1 MRFGPAVDSLVG
13 TFFPKSELERKIYR
27 IKLEKLKNRSETY
40 AAARSN
46 RMTGTWSPGNTDINS
61 IIKASSQSVRGRVRQ
76 LVRDFPYFANAVNR
90 LVDYTVGPGIIY
102 QSKIQNADGTL
113 NKKLIQQIED
123 AFNFWADEAD
133 VAKKLHYYEI
143 MQLSKRQDIE
153 SGEYIIVK
161 RHRPNENRY
170 LPYVLQVYE
179 SDWLT
184 SENDKGLGEAISGI
198 QRGELY
204 NIDQGV
210 EYNRLTGEVKYY
222 HFTDPD
228 GWGKSVKIPAKDVIH
243 GYQALR
249 PGQRRGISPFTPGIL
264 LANDFG
270 DYFNATVDVAKMSA
284 KYLAFVKSP
293 NPESRQLDLFTET
306 NADDDTRYIDDME
319 NAIIEYLNPGEEIDI
334 ASNPNPGNQVTPFT
348 RLIVTMLS
356 ITTGVPYELLSGD
369 YSGMNF
375 STGRMA
381 RSDFKYALKPVSTRH
396 IRNFCNPTFRAFL
409 DSATLYGKLTLPGF
423 FTDPYPYFKCEWQ
436 PPGMDSIDPLREA
449 KADIDAVK
457 SNLKSPQEIIRGRGR
472 DPEDI
477 LKEIKQWNDWK
488 DDYEIIDLEEIS
500 TAMANN
506 PAALDKE
513 PNNGKKTIKK

>member
-1 MRFGPAVDSLVG
+1 MRFGSAVDSLVG
-13 TFFPKSELERKIYR
+13 AFSPKSELERKLYR

-46 RMTGTWSPGNTDINS
+46 RMTGTSSPGNTDINS

-210 EYNRLTGEVKYY
+210 EYNRLTGEVKY
-222 HFTDPD
+222 
-228 GWGKSVKIPAKDVIH
+228 
-243 GYQALR
+243 
-249 PGQRRGISPFTPGIL
+249 
-264 LANDFG
+264 
-270 DYFNATVDVAKMSA
+270 
-284 KYLAFVKSP
+284 
-293 NPESRQLDLFTET
+293 
-306 NADDDTRYIDDME
+306 
-319 NAIIEYLNPGEEIDI
+319 
-334 ASNPNPGNQVTPFT
+334 
-348 RLIVTMLS
+348 
-356 ITTGVPYELLSGD
+356 
-369 YSGMNF
+369 
-375 STGRMA
+375 
-381 RSDFKYALKPVSTRH
+381 
-396 IRNFCNPTFRAFL
+396 
-409 DSATLYGKLTLPGF
+409 
-423 FTDPYPYFKCEWQ
+423 
-436 PPGMDSIDPLREA
+436 
-449 KADIDAVK
+449 
-457 SNLKSPQEIIRGRGR
+457 
-472 DPEDI
+472 
-477 LKEIKQWNDWK
+477 
-488 DDYEIIDLEEIS
+488 
-500 TAMANN
+500 
-506 PAALDKE
+506 
-513 PNNGKKTIKK
+513 